1 MAESHSTV
9 IENLY
14 VTSEQASITLGG
26 RKIHFKADPR
36 SIAYSAFK
44 ELKEEI
50 EAGYLAQRAPAPE
63 NQGLLS
69 RLGSLLGNW
78 FRTGDSSI
86 KRDFYGET
94 SAASSNHS
102 TNTPPSRFQNA
113 HGVAKAIFIDAR
125 GMLVRWQPSL
135 VNECYDEV
143 SARATEPIDLIFG
156 HDSRAAES
164 LRNCLRELAR
174 LGYPIV
180 GIENAAAPDASTHA
194 KSSERIYEEGP
205 PVNPAV
211 ESAALTP
218 PATSSSPPNGVET
231 VAPTN
236 SETRSAGGD
245 GANDKNP
252 QHPSE
257 SLITATKTTLGA
269 EKLVV
274 MRLRPSL
281 PDSPTRALLASVE
294 SPEAA
299 EVLVAPE
306 LLLRVLRVAAALPS
320 TSEHRLTFFQC
331 AKAEN
336 GLRIV
341 NVGLGSKNERE
352 PLVWRDA
359 MEWWQANEKS
369 PASATESP
377 ASGARDPR
385 LPSPAERTYVCG
397 QFPLGGAPVDRS
409 LQSEAEPIPSA
420 HLPH

>member
-1 MAESHSTV
+1 MAKSHSTV
-9 IENLY
+9 IENLC

-26 RKIHFKADPR
+26 REIHFKADPR

-44 ELKEEI
+44 ELQEEI
-50 EAGYLAQRAPAPE
+50 EAGYLAQRAQAPD
-63 NQGLLS
+63 NHGLLS

-86 KRDFYGET
+86 KRDIYGET
-94 SAASSNHS
+94 SAASSNH
-102 TNTPPSRFQNA
+102 TLPSRFQNA

-125 GMLVRWQPSL
+125 GMQVRWQPSL
-135 VNECYDEV
+135 DNESYDAT
-143 SARATEPIDLIFG
+143 SAKATEPIELIFG
-156 HDSRAAES
+156 HDSRVAES

-174 LGYPIV
+174 LGYPVV
-180 GIENAAAPDASTHA
+180 GIENAAAPGASTHT
-194 KSSERIYEEGP
+194 KSSERINEEGA

-211 ESAALTP
+211 ESAELTTK
-218 PATSSSPPNGVET
+218 ATSSSPPNGVQT

-236 SETRSAGGD
+236 SVTRSAGGD
-245 GANDKNP
+245 GAKDKNP

-257 SLITATKTTLGA
+257 SLITDTKTKLGS

-274 MRLRPSL
+274 MRLRPSP
-281 PDSPTRALLASVE
+281 PDSATRALLASVE
-294 SPEAA
+294 GPEAA

-306 LLLRVLRVAAALPS
+306 LLLRVLRVAADLPS
-320 TSEHRLTFFQC
+320 TSEHRLTFLQC

-336 GLRIV
+336 GLRIA

-359 MEWWQANEKS
+359 MEWWQATEMS

-377 ASGARDPR
+377 ASCARDTR
-385 LPSPAERTYVCG
+385 LASPAERTYVCG

-409 LQSEAEPIPSA
+409 LQSEAQPIPSA